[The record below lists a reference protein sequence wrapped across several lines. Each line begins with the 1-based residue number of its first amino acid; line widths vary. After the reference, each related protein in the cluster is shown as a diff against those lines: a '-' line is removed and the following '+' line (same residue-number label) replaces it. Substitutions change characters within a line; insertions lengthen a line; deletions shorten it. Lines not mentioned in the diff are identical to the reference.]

1 VSGYDRHN
9 FLKIMDNK
17 RPPISRAGVID
28 FGAETTTLPNGLTV
42 ELPVI
47 RHPGAA
53 AIVAL
58 DRDGRVAMLHQYRY
72 AVGGTIWEIPAGCR
86 GPGESGR
93 QCAER
98 ELLEEAGVSAASW
111 HHLGSLVTIPSICD
125 ERIELYLAR
134 ELSHSATSHEAD
146 EVIRVEWIEL
156 QRVLAMIRAGEVIDA
171 KTIAAIF
178 QAADFLADGN

>member
-1 VSGYDRHN
+1 
-9 FLKIMDNK
+9 MEAK
-17 RPPISRAGVID
+17 RRPIFRAGVID
-28 FGAETTTLPNGLTV
+28 LGAETVTLPNGLTV
-42 ELPVI
+42 EMPII

-58 DRDGRVAMLHQYRY
+58 DRAHRVAMLHQYRH

-98 ELLEEAGVSAASW
+98 ELLEEAGVSAADW
-111 HHLGSLVTIPSICD
+111 RHLGSIVTIPSICD

-134 ELSHSATSHEAD
+134 DLSHSATSHEAD
-146 EVIRVEWIEL
+146 EVIRVEWIDL
-156 QRVLAMIRAGEVIDA
+156 ARVIAMIRGGEVIDA
-171 KTIAAIF
+171 KTIAAVF
-178 QAADFLADGN
+178 QANAFLADGN

>member
-1 VSGYDRHN
+1 MNSAR
-9 FLKIMDNK
+9 
-17 RPPISRAGVID
+17 RPIYRAGVID
-28 FGAETTTLPNGLTV
+28 LGVETTTLPNGLTV
-42 ELPVI
+42 ELPII

-53 AIVAL
+53 AVVAL
-58 DRDGRVAMLHQYRY
+58 DRDQRVAMLHQYRH

-98 ELLEEAGVSAASW
+98 ELLEEAGVSAVRW
-111 HHLGSLVTIPSICD
+111 DHLGSLVTIPSICD

-134 ELSHSATSHEAD
+134 DLSHTATSHEAD
-146 EVIRVEWIEL
+146 EVIRVEWL
-156 QRVLAMIRAGEVIDA
+156 DLAAVIKMICGGDVIDA

-178 QAADFLADGN
+178 QANAVVADEKA

>member
-1 VSGYDRHN
+1 MES
-9 FLKIMDNK
+9 K
-17 RPPISRAGVID
+17 RRPIFRAGVVD
-28 FGAETTTLPNGLTV
+28 LGLETTTLPNGLTV
-42 ELPVI
+42 EMPII

-58 DRDGRVAMLHQYRY
+58 DENRRVAMLHQFRY

-86 GPGESGR
+86 GANESGR

-98 ELLEEAGVSAASW
+98 ELLEEAGVSAGRW
-111 HHLGSLVTIPSICD
+111 DQLGSLVTIPSICD

-134 ELSHSATSHEAD
+134 DLSHTATRHEAD

-156 QRVLAMIRAGEVIDA
+156 AQVVKMIRAGDIIDA
-171 KTIAAIF
+171 KTIAGIF
-178 QAADFLADGN
+178 EAQAFLA

>member
-1 VSGYDRHN
+1 MSTAR
-9 FLKIMDNK
+9 
-17 RPPISRAGVID
+17 RPIFRAGVID
-28 FGAETTTLPNGLTV
+28 FGVETTTLPNGLTV
-42 ELPVI
+42 ELPII

-58 DRDGRVAMLHQYRY
+58 DHDQRVAMLHQYRH

-93 QCAER
+93 QCAQR
-98 ELLEEAGVSAASW
+98 ELLEEAGVSATRW
-111 HHLGSLVTIPSICD
+111 EHLGSLVTIPSICD

-146 EVIRVEWIEL
+146 EVIRVEWLEL
-156 QRVLAMIRAGEVIDA
+156 AAVIKMIRSGDVIDA

-178 QAADFLADGN
+178 QANGVVAGEKP

>member
-1 VSGYDRHN
+1 MNPPRRPIFHSGVVD
-9 FLKIMDNK
+9 L
-17 RPPISRAGVID
+17 GV
-28 FGAETTTLPNGLTV
+28 ETTTLPNGLTV
-42 ELPVI
+42 EMPVI

-58 DRDGRVAMLHQYRY
+58 DRDGRAAMLHQYRY

-86 GPGESGR
+86 GPGDSGR

-98 ELLEEAGVSAASW
+98 ELLEEAGVSAARW
-111 HHLGSLVTIPSICD
+111 DHLGSLVTIPSICD

-146 EVIRVEWIEL
+146 EVIRVEWL
-156 QRVLAMIRAGEVIDA
+156 DFARVIGMIRSGEIIDA

-178 QAADFLADGN
+178 QANALIAEGR

>member
-1 VSGYDRHN
+1 
-9 FLKIMDNK
+9 MDSI
-17 RPPISRAGVID
+17 RRSIFRAGVID
-28 FGAETTTLPNGLTV
+28 LGVETVTLPNGLTV
-42 ELPVI
+42 DLPII

-58 DRDGRVAMLHQYRY
+58 DRDKRVAMLQQYRH

-98 ELLEEAGVSAASW
+98 ELLEEAGVSAARW
-111 HHLGSLVTIPSICD
+111 DHLGSLVTIPSICD

-134 ELSHSATSHEAD
+134 ELTHGATSHDAD
-146 EVIRVEWIEL
+146 EVIRVEWLEL
-156 QRVLAMIRAGEVIDA
+156 ASALKMIRAGEIVDA
-171 KTIAAIF
+171 KTIAALY
-178 QAADFLADGN
+178 QANVLVAGENP

>member
-1 VSGYDRHN
+1 MNTARRPI
-9 FLKIMDNK
+9 FL
-17 RPPISRAGVID
+17 AGVVD
-28 FGAETTTLPNGLTV
+28 LGLETTTLPNGLTV
-42 ELPVI
+42 ELPII

-58 DRDGRVAMLHQYRY
+58 DRDQRVAMLHQYRH

-93 QCAER
+93 QCAQR
-98 ELLEEAGVSAASW
+98 ELLEEAGVSAVRW
-111 HHLGSLVTIPSICD
+111 DHLGSLVTIPSICD

-134 ELSHSATSHEAD
+134 DLSHTVTSHEAD
-146 EVIRVEWIEL
+146 EVIRVEWL
-156 QRVLAMIRAGEVIDA
+156 QLAALIKMIRSGDVIDA

-178 QAADFLADGN
+178 QANALVADEKP

>member
-1 VSGYDRHN
+1 
-9 FLKIMDNK
+9 METK
-17 RPPISRAGVID
+17 RRPIFRAGVVD
-28 FGAETTTLPNGLTV
+28 LGVETATLPNGLTV
-42 ELPVI
+42 ELPII

-58 DRDGRVAMLHQYRY
+58 DHQQRVAMLHQYRH

-98 ELLEEAGVSAASW
+98 ELLEEAGVSAGRW
-111 HHLGSLVTIPSICD
+111 DHLGAIVTIPSICD

-134 ELSHSATSHEAD
+134 GLSHSKTSHEAD

-156 QRVLAMIRAGEVIDA
+156 AQVLRMIRSGEIIDA
-171 KTIAAIF
+171 KTIAGIF
-178 QAADFLADGN
+178 QAQDFVSREP

>member
-1 VSGYDRHN
+1 
-9 FLKIMDNK
+9 METK
-17 RPPISRAGVID
+17 RRQIFHAGVVD
-28 FGAETTTLPNGLTV
+28 LGVETATLPNGLTV
-42 ELPVI
+42 DLPII

-58 DRDGRVAMLHQYRY
+58 DDQQRVAMLHQYRH

-86 GPGESGR
+86 GAGESGR

-98 ELLEEAGVSAASW
+98 ELLEEAGVSAGRW
-111 HHLGSLVTIPSICD
+111 DHLGAIVTIPSICD

-134 ELSHSATSHEAD
+134 DLSHCATSHEAD

-156 QRVLAMIRAGEVIDA
+156 PRVMQMIRTGEIVDA
-171 KTIAAIF
+171 KTITGIF
-178 QAADFLADGN
+178 QAHDFISPEP

>member
-1 VSGYDRHN
+1 MATRR
-9 FLKIMDNK
+9 
-17 RPPISRAGVID
+17 RPIFRAGVVD
-28 FGAETTTLPNGLTV
+28 LGVETATLPNGLTV
-42 ELPVI
+42 DLPII

-58 DRDGRVAMLHQYRY
+58 DNQQRVAMLYQYRH

-86 GPGESGR
+86 GAGESGR

-98 ELLEEAGVSAASW
+98 ELREEAGVSASRW
-111 HHLGSLVTIPSICD
+111 DRLGTIVTIPSICD

-134 ELSHSATSHEAD
+134 DLSHCATSHEVD

-156 QRVLAMIRAGEVIDA
+156 ARVMRMIRGGEIIDA
-171 KTIAAIF
+171 KTIAGIF
-178 QAADFLADGN
+178 QAHDFVSRRL